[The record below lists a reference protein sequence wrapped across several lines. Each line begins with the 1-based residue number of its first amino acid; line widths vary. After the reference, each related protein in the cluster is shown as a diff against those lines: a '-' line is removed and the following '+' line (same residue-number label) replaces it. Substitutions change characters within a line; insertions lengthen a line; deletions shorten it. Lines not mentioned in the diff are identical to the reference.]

1 MNTISR
7 IASVISIISLLG
19 AAVLAGLYLY
29 SLGRAAGA
37 SADTYIAPP
46 AAVVDVAPTI
56 QQDAY
61 LTDAPT
67 TA

>member
-7 IASVISIISLLG
+7 IASVISVISLLG

-29 SLGRAAGA
+29 SLGRAAG

-46 AAVVDVAPTI
+46 AAVVDVVPAT

>member
-1 MNTISR
+1 MNIVSK

-19 AAVLAGLYLY
+19 AAILAGLYLY
-29 SLGRAAGA
+29 SLGRAEA
-37 SADTYIAPP
+37 SDTYIAPP
-46 AAVVDVAPTI
+46 AAVVDDVPAT

>member
-1 MNTISR
+1 MNTISK

-29 SLGRAAGA
+29 SLAQAAG
-37 SADTYIAPP
+37 SEDTYIAPP
-46 AAVVDVAPTI
+46 AAVVDVAPTT

>member
-1 MNTISR
+1 MDTISK
-7 IASVISIISLLG
+7 IASVVSIISLLG

-29 SLGRAAGA
+29 SLGRAEA
-37 SADTYIAPP
+37 ADTYIAPP
-46 AAVVDVAPTI
+46 AAVVDVVPAT

>member
-19 AAVLAGLYLY
+19 AAILAGMYLY
-29 SLGRAAGA
+29 SLGRAEA
-37 SADTYIAPP
+37 ADTYIAPP
-46 AAVVDVAPTI
+46 AAVVDVAPTT

>member
-1 MNTISR
+1 MNAISK

-29 SLGRAAGA
+29 SLGRAAG
-37 SADTYIAPP
+37 SVDTYIAPP
-46 AAVVDVAPTI
+46 AAVVDVVPTT

>member
-7 IASVISIISLLG
+7 IASVISVISLLG

-29 SLGRAAGA
+29 SLGRAAG
-37 SADTYIAPP
+37 SEDTYIAPP
-46 AAVVDVAPTI
+46 SAVVDVVPAT

>member
-1 MNTISR
+1 MDTISK

-29 SLGRAAGA
+29 SLGRVEA
-37 SADTYIAPP
+37 ADTYIAPP
-46 AAVVDVAPTI
+46 AAVVDVVPAT

>member
-1 MNTISR
+1 MNIISK

-29 SLGRAAGA
+29 SLGRAAG
-37 SADTYIAPP
+37 SADTYLAPP
-46 AAVVDVAPTI
+46 AAVVDVAPTT